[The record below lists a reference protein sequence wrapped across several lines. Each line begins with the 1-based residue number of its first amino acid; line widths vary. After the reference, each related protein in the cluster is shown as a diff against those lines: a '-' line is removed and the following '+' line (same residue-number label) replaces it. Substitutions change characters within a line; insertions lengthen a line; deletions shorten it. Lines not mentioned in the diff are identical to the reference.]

1 MHTRKTSKTERTFI
15 ESSIELISVKGI
27 KGTSIRDIANATGMS
42 ISNIYHY
49 FGSKEGLL
57 IAILKYS
64 YEPILIKMKEI
75 SELQNDPLES
85 LKLIIRTHILDVI
98 ENRREALIASRFMN
112 EVYLSDKA
120 QKINRELQ
128 NKILQL
134 YLRQLRPLKQ
144 LGYLRDLEPTLV
156 AFNIIGIIN
165 WFTKWYK
172 SEGPLSLEKAIQQIL
187 SFVFAAIQKGQIPG
201 N

>member
-1 MHTRKTSKTERTFI
+1 MNNQKTSKTARNFI
-15 ESSIELISVKGI
+15 ESSIKLISAKGI

-49 FGSKEGLL
+49 FGNKEGLL
-57 IAILKYS
+57 IAILNYS
-64 YEPILIKMKEI
+64 YEPILSKMKKI
-75 SELQNDPLES
+75 CELEHDPSES
-85 LKLIIRTHILDVI
+85 LKLLIRMHILDVV
-98 ENRREALIASRFMN
+98 EHKREALIATRFMH

-128 NKILQL
+128 NEIMQI

-144 LGYLRDLEPTLV
+144 LGYLPDLEPTLV

-172 SEGPLSLEKAIQQIL
+172 FEGSLSIEEAIQQVL
-187 SFVFAAIQKGQIPG
+187 SFIFAAIQKSK
-201 N
+201 